1 MGLGGMGVGSFI
13 YSFIQEG
20 LEYLVGSSDNDL
32 RSALRELTAERERW
46 TQPIVL

>member
-1 MGLGGMGVGSFI
+1 MGSVVMGVGSFI